1 MRRADTGSG
10 NGCVLNDDGMV
21 VFGKFHDDRVV
32 GDVTGGDDSN
42 LRDDRHDGGPDA
54 ALFASSNAL
63 LNIRELGATLS
74 GSDL

>member
-1 MRRADTGSG
+1 MMGWWYLVNFIMT
-10 NGCVLNDDGMV
+10 
-21 VFGKFHDDRVV
+21 VV

-74 GSDL
+74 GNDL